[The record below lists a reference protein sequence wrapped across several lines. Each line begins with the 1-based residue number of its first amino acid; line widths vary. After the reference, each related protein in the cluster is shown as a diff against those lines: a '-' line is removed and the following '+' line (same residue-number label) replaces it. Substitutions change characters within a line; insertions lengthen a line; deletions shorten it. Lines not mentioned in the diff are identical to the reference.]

1 MDEDHSK
8 PSSCLLVGVIVGMM
22 LIIILSCCGAVRVP
36 RPERL
41 LDVRDDYAAEMRVLR
56 GDAPPP
62 VVRGD
67 PFILALK
74 SPDGGVRAY

>member
-1 MDEDHSK
+1 MDEDRSK
-8 PSSCLLVGVIVGMM
+8 PSSCLLVGVILGMM
-22 LIIILSCCGAVRVP
+22 LIIILSTCGAVRVP

-41 LDVRDDYAAEMRVLR
+41 LDVRKDSAFLKELR

-74 SPDGGVRAY
+74 SSEDAVKAY

>member
-1 MDEDHSK
+1 MDEDSK
-8 PSSCLLVGVIVGMM
+8 PSSCLFVGIIVGML
-22 LIIILSCCGAVRVP
+22 LIIILSACGAVRVP
-36 RPERL
+36 RNERL
-41 LDVRDDYAAEMRVLR
+41 LDVRKDMKIMRELR

-74 SPDGGVRAY
+74 SSEDMVKAY